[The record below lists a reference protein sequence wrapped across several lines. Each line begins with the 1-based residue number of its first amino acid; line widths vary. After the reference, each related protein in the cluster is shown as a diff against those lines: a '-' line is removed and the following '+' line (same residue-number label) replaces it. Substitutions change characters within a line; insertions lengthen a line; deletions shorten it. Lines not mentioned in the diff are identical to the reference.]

1 MGETADRGSQRG
13 AGWGVVSRG
22 EAEGGHRPMAV
33 GGACPPR
40 DAGGQLW
47 APQGSLRGFYLPGW
61 GLREVGKGSGEGVGP
76 GISGGG
82 GEGGQAS

>member
-1 MGETADRGSQRG
+1 MAVQVGGG
-13 AGWGVVSRG
+13 VSRG

-40 DAGGQLW
+40 GAGDQLR
-47 APQGSLRGFYLPGW
+47 APQGSLRGFHPAGW
-61 GLREVGKGSGEGVGP
+61 GLREVGERSGEAVGP
-76 GISGGG
+76 GISVGG